1 MENERPCRRRRLSLS
16 PAAGAFTVR
25 RATAADDAL
34 CGPALPPRAT
44 EAAAALSDELEEEA
58 TGAEGRRGTAVVL
71 HLKVYWEPLCDGM

>member
-1 MENERPCRRRRLSLS
+1 MENERLCRRRLLSLS

-71 HLKVYWEPLCDGM
+71 HLKV